1 MIAALHVTTITGPQG
16 TGKSHV
22 LNVLAGRAAFP
33 VERTDDTAS
42 CRPRTVGIDAFVTPD
57 RTVLLD
63 VQPVLS
69 LSAMDALI
77 QSEKRTPSG
86 AIDYHQSLESQV

>member
-1 MIAALHVTTITGPQG
+1 MTGPQG
-16 TGKSHV
+16 AGKSHV
-22 LNVLAGRAAFP
+22 LNILAGRPAFP
-33 VERTDDTAS
+33 VERTDDAAA
-42 CRPRTVGIDAFVTPD
+42 CRPRTVGVDAFVTPD

-86 AIDYHQSLESQV
+86 AIDYHQSLESQVRVFYK